1 MCFRFLLVTSDGM
14 HYSHFYPNAEAR
26 FPALEQLPHLEPVK
40 ALLLSGF
47 ICPYLSSHTLNMT
60 DSAHLQ
66 TLFGKHFTGS
76 LSSSTVARKLSPGSA
91 QHPSP
96 SCSMTNAA
104 SLVACYRLLVP
115 NTVNHLSWRVNL
127 VRVSDFEKHGI
138 YLMNFHLG

>member
-1 MCFRFLLVTSDGM
+1 MCFLFLLVTSDGM
-14 HYSHFYPNAEAR
+14 RCSHFYPNAEAR

-47 ICPYLSSHTLNMT
+47 ICTYLSSHTPIMT

-76 LSSSTVARKLSPGSA
+76 LSSSTAAKKLSPGSA
-91 QHPSP
+91 RHPSP
-96 SCSMTNAA
+96 SCLMTNAG

-115 NTVNHLSWRVNL
+115 NTVNRLSWRVNL
-127 VRVSDFEKHGI
+127 VHVSDFEKHDI
-138 YLMNFHLG
+138 YLMNFLLG